1 MVCVFIMKSREMT
14 TKVKVLSL
22 GNSYNMHKMFEIPMT
37 CLTHQMA
44 GQALDPSTSVYWH
57 QSLLLEKVDIAL
69 DFSTRSLRSTI

>member
-1 MVCVFIMKSREMT
+1 MAQFKGAFITLRSFCTTQVWCVYLSWNQEDMT

-44 GQALDPSTSVYWH
+44 D
-57 QSLLLEKVDIAL
+57 
-69 DFSTRSLRSTI
+69 